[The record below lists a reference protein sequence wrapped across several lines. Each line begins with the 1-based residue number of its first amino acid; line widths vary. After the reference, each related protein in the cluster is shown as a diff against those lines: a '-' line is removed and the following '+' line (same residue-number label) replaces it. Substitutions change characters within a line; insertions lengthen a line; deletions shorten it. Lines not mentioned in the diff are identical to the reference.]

1 MEDIL
6 YCKDLYGPIDAD
18 SVKPEN
24 KTKKEWERMNRM
36 TIDMARQWLDGFVFH
51 HVANETSAH
60 ELWKKL
66 ESLHERRTT
75 QNKIFL
81 IQRLVNLKYKEERP
95 ISEHL
100 SEFQYLVNQ

>member
-36 TIDMARQWLDGFVFH
+36 TIDMARQWLDSFVFH
-51 HVANETSAH
+51 HVAN
-60 ELWKKL
+60 
-66 ESLHERRTT
+66 
-75 QNKIFL
+75 
-81 IQRLVNLKYKEERP
+81 
-95 ISEHL
+95 
-100 SEFQYLVNQ
+100 